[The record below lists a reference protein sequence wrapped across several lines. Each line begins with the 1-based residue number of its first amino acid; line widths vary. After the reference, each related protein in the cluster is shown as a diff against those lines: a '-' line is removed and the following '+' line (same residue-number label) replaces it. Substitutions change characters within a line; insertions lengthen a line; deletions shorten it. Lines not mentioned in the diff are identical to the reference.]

1 MGALMTGCGNA
12 DTDTAETT
20 QESMAESETG
30 TEAGTEDYGPEA
42 YLSGINVAD
51 YVTLGEYK
59 GIEVSVDAPV
69 VTDEYLDSYI
79 DYVLQSNMLTTQ
91 VTNRPVQ
98 EGDIVN
104 IDYEGKID
112 GVAFDGGTA
121 QGYDLAIGSGS
132 FIDGFEDGL
141 IGAET
146 GETRD
151 VAVTFPEDYHGTD
164 VAGKDA
170 VFTVTVNSIS
180 VETLPELTDEFVQG
194 LGVGAETV
202 EEYRQYAYDL
212 LMEEQQANHDTEAE
226 VAVLETV
233 MNNAKLQDPP
243 EDMTDRYYGRLI
255 DNMNYYASMYGYDLE
270 TFLSLN
276 GTSEEAVRESAGDAA
291 KQLITM
297 QAVAE
302 ADCSARVVGMDEDD
316 VAAPLDAQRVV
327 LPDLYHA
334 QADGTHAHQRHGN
347 QGQRGIA
354 LRADEEQRQHRHQ
367 GPGGVADRGGD
378 GQLDVPEAHVAHGH
392 GEDVQQG
399 YRQVGPQDGQGD
411 LRAAH
416 KDLIGRVKPHN
427 HAHGHDHLQMAV
439 LVPGIPAADLG
450 KQVRAAPAEQRDNR
464 KPKPHRFFSPCFSL

>member
-79 DYVLQSNMLTTQ
+79 DYVLQSNMVTTEI
-91 VTNRPVQ
+91 TDRPVE

-121 QGYDLAIGSGS
+121 QGYDLTIGSGT

-146 GETRD
+146 GETVD
-151 VAVTFPEDYHGTD
+151 VNVTFPENYQGEE

-194 LGVGAETV
+194 LDVGVNTV

-212 LMEEQQANHDTEAE
+212 LMEEEQATHDSNAE
-226 VAVLETV
+226 IAVLEAV
-233 MNNAKLQDPP
+233 MAGSQIQDPP
-243 EDMTDRYYGRLI
+243 EDMTNRYYNRII
-255 DNMNYYASMYGYDLE
+255 DNMTYYASLYGYDLE
-270 TFLSLN
+270 TFLSMQ
-276 GTSEEAVRESAGDAA
+276 GTSEDAIRESAAQAG
-291 KQLITM
+291 QEIIVM
-297 QAVAE
+297 QAIADAEGLSVTDEELDAEIETNAGSLGYDDVEEYRASLDVEGYREYMMSEKVLNFLLENAVVTDVEPETEAAE
-302 ADCSARVVGMDEDD
+302 AETADT
-316 VAAPLDAQRVV
+316 AAEET
-327 LPDLYHA
+327 
-334 QADGTHAHQRHGN
+334 QAAET
-347 QGQRGIA
+347 
-354 LRADEEQRQHRHQ
+354 E
-367 GPGGVADRGGD
+367 
-378 GQLDVPEAHVAHGH
+378 
-392 GEDVQQG
+392 
-399 YRQVGPQDGQGD
+399 
-411 LRAAH
+411 
-416 KDLIGRVKPHN
+416 
-427 HAHGHDHLQMAV
+427 
-439 LVPGIPAADLG
+439 
-450 KQVRAAPAEQRDNR
+450 PAETESTAETETQATETG
-464 KPKPHRFFSPCFSL
+464 SES

>member
-79 DYVLQSNMLTTQ
+79 DYVLQSNMVTTEI
-91 VTNRPVQ
+91 TDRPVE

-121 QGYDLAIGSGS
+121 QGYDLTIGSGT

-146 GETRD
+146 GETVD
-151 VAVTFPEDYHGTD
+151 VNVTFPENYQGEE

-180 VETLPELTDEFVQG
+180 VGTLPELTDEFVQG
-194 LGVGAETV
+194 LDVGVNTV

-212 LMEEQQANHDTEAE
+212 LMEEEQATHDSNAE
-226 VAVLETV
+226 IAVLEAV
-233 MNNAKLQDPP
+233 MARSQIQDPP
-243 EDMTDRYYGRLI
+243 EDMTNRYYNRII
-255 DNMNYYASMYGYDLE
+255 DNMTYYASLYGYDLE
-270 TFLSLN
+270 TFLSMQ
-276 GTSEEAVRESAGDAA
+276 GTSEDAIRESAAQAG
-291 KQLITM
+291 QEIIVM
-297 QAVAE
+297 QAIADAEGLSVTDEELDAEIETNAGSLGYDDVEEYRASLDVEGYREYMMSEKVLNFLLENAVVTDVEPETEAAE
-302 ADCSARVVGMDEDD
+302 AETAET
-316 VAAPLDAQRVV
+316 AAEET
-327 LPDLYHA
+327 
-334 QADGTHAHQRHGN
+334 QAAETETAETESTAETETQ
-347 QGQRGIA
+347 
-354 LRADEEQRQHRHQ
+354 
-367 GPGGVADRGGD
+367 
-378 GQLDVPEAHVAHGH
+378 
-392 GEDVQQG
+392 
-399 YRQVGPQDGQGD
+399 
-411 LRAAH
+411 AAET
-416 KDLIGRVKPHN
+416 GS
-427 HAHGHDHLQMAV
+427 
-439 LVPGIPAADLG
+439 
-450 KQVRAAPAEQRDNR
+450 E
-464 KPKPHRFFSPCFSL
+464 S

>member
-1 MGALMTGCGNA
+1 MKKFIAKAALPLAGAALWGALMTGCGNA

-79 DYVLQSNMLTTQ
+79 DYVLQSNMVTTEI
-91 VTNRPVQ
+91 TDRPVE

-121 QGYDLAIGSGS
+121 QGYDLTIGSGT

-146 GETRD
+146 GETVD
-151 VAVTFPEDYHGTD
+151 VNVTFPENYQGEE

-194 LGVGAETV
+194 LDVGVNTV

-212 LMEEQQANHDTEAE
+212 LMEEEQATHDSNAE
-226 VAVLETV
+226 IAVLEAV
-233 MNNAKLQDPP
+233 MAGSQIQDPP
-243 EDMTDRYYGRLI
+243 EDMTNRYYNRII
-255 DNMNYYASMYGYDLE
+255 DNMTYYASLYGYDLE
-270 TFLSLN
+270 TFLSLQ
-276 GTSEEAVRESAGDAA
+276 GTSEDEIRESAAQAG
-291 KQLITM
+291 QEIIVM
-297 QAVAE
+297 QAIAE
-302 ADCSARVVGMDEDD
+302 AEGLSVTDEELDAEIESNAGSLGYDD
-316 VAAPLDAQRVV
+316 VEE
-327 LPDLYHA
+327 Y
-334 QADGTHAHQRHGN
+334 
-347 QGQRGIA
+347 
-354 LRADEEQRQHRHQ
+354 RAS
-367 GPGGVADRGGD
+367 
-378 GQLDVPEAHVAHGH
+378 LDVE
-392 GEDVQQG
+392 G
-399 YRQVGPQDGQGD
+399 YREYMMSEKVLDFLLENAVVTDVEPETES
-411 LRAAH
+411 AAETTE
-416 KDLIGRVKPHN
+416 
-427 HAHGHDHLQMAV
+427 
-439 LVPGIPAADLG
+439 AAETEG
-450 KQVRAAPAEQRDNR
+450 TEAEASAAETETAETESAAEAETETQATETT
-464 KPKPHRFFSPCFSL
+464 SES

>member
-1 MGALMTGCGNA
+1 MKKFIRKAALAAVCAALFGAFAAGCA
-12 DTDTAETT
+12 KTEEDPAETV
-20 QESMAESETG
+20 QESAGESAAEDG
-30 TEAGTEDYGPEA
+30 TAAAEDYGPEA
-42 YLSGINVAD
+42 YLNGITVSD
-51 YVTLGEYK
+51 YVTLGDYK
-59 GIEVSVDAPV
+59 GVKVSVDAAV

-79 DYVLQSNMLTTQ
+79 DYVLQSNMLTTE
-91 VTNRPVQ
+91 VTDRPVQ

-121 QGYDLAIGSGS
+121 EGYDLAIGSGS

-151 VAVTFPEDYHGTD
+151 VEVTFPEDYHGTD

-212 LMEEQQANHDTEAE
+212 LMEEQQANHDAEAE
-226 VAVLETV
+226 MAVLETV
-233 MNNAKLQDPP
+233 MNNAELQDPP
-243 EDMTDRYYGRLI
+243 EDMTNRYYSRLI

-276 GTSEEAVRESAGDAA
+276 GTSEETIMESARNAA

-297 QAVAE
+297 QAIAE
-302 ADCSARVVGMDEDD
+302 AEGIEVTDEELDEEIEANAVSMGYED
-316 VAAPLDAQRVV
+316 GDAYREALDAEGYREYMLTEKVLDFLLENAEVV
-327 LPDLYHA
+327 
-334 QADGTHAHQRHGN
+334 
-347 QGQRGIA
+347 
-354 LRADEEQRQHRHQ
+354 
-367 GPGGVADRGGD
+367 
-378 GQLDVPEAHVAHGH
+378 DVEPEAAAEAETETEAAETEAEAAETAETAETET
-392 GEDVQQG
+392 GETEDEATETAETAETESG
-399 YRQVGPQDGQGD
+399 ETETA
-411 LRAAH
+411 RAA
-416 KDLIGRVKPHN
+416 
-427 HAHGHDHLQMAV
+427 
-439 LVPGIPAADLG
+439 
-450 KQVRAAPAEQRDNR
+450 E
-464 KPKPHRFFSPCFSL
+464 

>member
-1 MGALMTGCGNA
+1 LGALMTGCGNA

-79 DYVLQSNMLTTQ
+79 DYVLQSNMVTTEI
-91 VTNRPVQ
+91 TDRPVE

-121 QGYDLAIGSGS
+121 QGYDLTIGSGT

-146 GETRD
+146 GETVD
-151 VAVTFPEDYHGTD
+151 VNVTFPENYQGEE

-194 LGVGAETV
+194 LDVGVNTV

-212 LMEEQQANHDTEAE
+212 LMEEEQATHDSNAE
-226 VAVLETV
+226 IAVLEAV
-233 MNNAKLQDPP
+233 MAGSQIQDPP
-243 EDMTDRYYGRLI
+243 EDMTNRYYNRII
-255 DNMNYYASMYGYDLE
+255 DNMTYYASLYGYDLE
-270 TFLSLN
+270 TFLSMQ
-276 GTSEEAVRESAGDAA
+276 GTSEDAIRESAAQAG
-291 KQLITM
+291 QEIIVM
-297 QAVAE
+297 QAIADAEGLSVTDEELDAEIETNAGSLGYDDVEEYRASLDVEGYREYMMSEKVLNFLLENAVVTDVEPETEAAE
-302 ADCSARVVGMDEDD
+302 AETAET
-316 VAAPLDAQRVV
+316 AAEET
-327 LPDLYHA
+327 
-334 QADGTHAHQRHGN
+334 QA
-347 QGQRGIA
+347 
-354 LRADEEQRQHRHQ
+354 
-367 GPGGVADRGGD
+367 
-378 GQLDVPEAHVAHGH
+378 
-392 GEDVQQG
+392 
-399 YRQVGPQDGQGD
+399 
-411 LRAAH
+411 
-416 KDLIGRVKPHN
+416 
-427 HAHGHDHLQMAV
+427 
-439 LVPGIPAADLG
+439 
-450 KQVRAAPAEQRDNR
+450 AETETAETESTAETETQATETG
-464 KPKPHRFFSPCFSL
+464 SES

>member
-79 DYVLQSNMLTTQ
+79 DYVLQSNMVTTEI
-91 VTNRPVQ
+91 TDRPVE

-121 QGYDLAIGSGS
+121 QGYDLTIGSGT

-146 GETRD
+146 GETVD
-151 VAVTFPEDYHGTD
+151 VNVTFPENYQGEE

-194 LGVGAETV
+194 LDVGVNTV

-212 LMEEQQANHDTEAE
+212 LMEEEQATHDSNAE
-226 VAVLETV
+226 IAVLEAV
-233 MNNAKLQDPP
+233 MAGSQIQDPP
-243 EDMTDRYYGRLI
+243 EDMTNRYYNRII
-255 DNMNYYASMYGYDLE
+255 DNMTYYASLYGYDLE
-270 TFLSLN
+270 TFLSMQ
-276 GTSEEAVRESAGDAA
+276 GTSEDAIRESAAQAG
-291 KQLITM
+291 QEIIVM
-297 QAVAE
+297 QAIADAEGLSVTDEELDAEIETNAGSLGYDDVEEYRASLDVEGYREYMMSEKVLNFLLENAVVTDVEPETEAAE
-302 ADCSARVVGMDEDD
+302 AETAEETQ
-316 VAAPLDAQRVV
+316 AAETETAETEST
-327 LPDLYHA
+327 A
-334 QADGTHAHQRHGN
+334 ETETQATETGS
-347 QGQRGIA
+347 
-354 LRADEEQRQHRHQ
+354 E
-367 GPGGVADRGGD
+367 
-378 GQLDVPEAHVAHGH
+378 
-392 GEDVQQG
+392 
-399 YRQVGPQDGQGD
+399 
-411 LRAAH
+411 
-416 KDLIGRVKPHN
+416 
-427 HAHGHDHLQMAV
+427 
-439 LVPGIPAADLG
+439 
-450 KQVRAAPAEQRDNR
+450 
-464 KPKPHRFFSPCFSL
+464 S

>member
-1 MGALMTGCGNA
+1 MKKFIAKAALPLAGAALWGALMTGCGNA

-79 DYVLQSNMLTTQ
+79 DYVLQSNMVTTEI
-91 VTNRPVQ
+91 TDRPVE

-121 QGYDLAIGSGS
+121 QGYDLTIGSGT

-146 GETRD
+146 GETVD
-151 VAVTFPEDYHGTD
+151 VNVTFPENYQGEE

-194 LGVGAETV
+194 LDVGVNTV

-212 LMEEQQANHDTEAE
+212 LMEEEQATHDSNAE
-226 VAVLETV
+226 IAVLEAV
-233 MNNAKLQDPP
+233 MAGSQIQDPP
-243 EDMTDRYYGRLI
+243 EDMTNRYYNRII
-255 DNMNYYASMYGYDLE
+255 DNMTYYASLYGYDLE
-270 TFLSLN
+270 TFLSMQ
-276 GTSEEAVRESAGDAA
+276 GTSEDAIRESAAQAG
-291 KQLITM
+291 QEIIVM
-297 QAVAE
+297 QAIADAEGLSVTDEELDAEIETNAGSLGYDDVEEYRASLDVEGYREYMMSEKVLNFLLENAVVTEVEPETEAAE
-302 ADCSARVVGMDEDD
+302 AETAET
-316 VAAPLDAQRVV
+316 AAEET
-327 LPDLYHA
+327 
-334 QADGTHAHQRHGN
+334 QAAETETAETEST
-347 QGQRGIA
+347 A
-354 LRADEEQRQHRHQ
+354 E
-367 GPGGVADRGGD
+367 
-378 GQLDVPEAHVAHGH
+378 PETQATETGS
-392 GEDVQQG
+392 E
-399 YRQVGPQDGQGD
+399 
-411 LRAAH
+411 
-416 KDLIGRVKPHN
+416 
-427 HAHGHDHLQMAV
+427 
-439 LVPGIPAADLG
+439 
-450 KQVRAAPAEQRDNR
+450 
-464 KPKPHRFFSPCFSL
+464 S

>member
-1 MGALMTGCGNA
+1 MKKWIRKAALAAACAALFGTFAVGCGK
-12 DTDTAETT
+12 AETDPAET
-20 QESMAESETG
+20 AQESAGESAAEEG
-30 TEAGTEDYGPEA
+30 TDAGMEDYGPEA
-42 YLSGINVAD
+42 YLSGITVSD

-59 GIEVSVDAPV
+59 GVKVSVDAAV

-91 VTNRPVQ
+91 VTDRPVQ

-212 LMEEQQANHDTEAE
+212 LMEEQQANHDAEAE
-226 VAVLETV
+226 MAVLETV

-255 DNMNYYASMYGYDLE
+255 DNMNYYASMYGERLK
-270 TFLSLN
+270 
-276 GTSEEAVRESAGDAA
+276 DA
-291 KQLITM
+291 
-297 QAVAE
+297 E
-302 ADCSARVVGMDEDD
+302 
-316 VAAPLDAQRVV
+316 
-327 LPDLYHA
+327 
-334 QADGTHAHQRHGN
+334 
-347 QGQRGIA
+347 
-354 LRADEEQRQHRHQ
+354 
-367 GPGGVADRGGD
+367 
-378 GQLDVPEAHVAHGH
+378 
-392 GEDVQQG
+392 
-399 YRQVGPQDGQGD
+399 
-411 LRAAH
+411 
-416 KDLIGRVKPHN
+416 
-427 HAHGHDHLQMAV
+427 
-439 LVPGIPAADLG
+439 
-450 KQVRAAPAEQRDNR
+450 
-464 KPKPHRFFSPCFSL
+464 

>member
-79 DYVLQSNMLTTQ
+79 DYVLQSNMVTTEI
-91 VTNRPVQ
+91 TDRPVE

-121 QGYDLAIGSGS
+121 QGYDLTIGSGT

-146 GETRD
+146 GETVD
-151 VAVTFPEDYHGTD
+151 VNVTFPENYQGEE

-194 LGVGAETV
+194 LDVGVNTV

-212 LMEEQQANHDTEAE
+212 LMEEEQATHDSNAE
-226 VAVLETV
+226 IAVLEAV
-233 MNNAKLQDPP
+233 MAGSQIQDPP
-243 EDMTDRYYGRLI
+243 EDMTNRYYNRII
-255 DNMNYYASMYGYDLE
+255 DNMTYYASLYGYDLE
-270 TFLSLN
+270 TFLSMQ
-276 GTSEEAVRESAGDAA
+276 GTSEDAIRESAAQAG
-291 KQLITM
+291 QEIIVM
-297 QAVAE
+297 QAIADAEGLSVTDEELDAEIETNAGSLGYDDVEEYRASLDVEGYREYMMSEKVLNFLLENAVVTDVEPETEAAE
-302 ADCSARVVGMDEDD
+302 AETAET
-316 VAAPLDAQRVV
+316 AAEET
-327 LPDLYHA
+327 
-334 QADGTHAHQRHGN
+334 QAAETETAETEST
-347 QGQRGIA
+347 A
-354 LRADEEQRQHRHQ
+354 E
-367 GPGGVADRGGD
+367 
-378 GQLDVPEAHVAHGH
+378 PETQATETGS
-392 GEDVQQG
+392 E
-399 YRQVGPQDGQGD
+399 
-411 LRAAH
+411 
-416 KDLIGRVKPHN
+416 
-427 HAHGHDHLQMAV
+427 
-439 LVPGIPAADLG
+439 
-450 KQVRAAPAEQRDNR
+450 
-464 KPKPHRFFSPCFSL
+464 S

>member
-79 DYVLQSNMLTTQ
+79 DYVLQSNMVTTEI
-91 VTNRPVQ
+91 TDRPVE

-112 GVAFDGGTA
+112 GVAFDCGTA
-121 QGYDLAIGSGS
+121 QGYDLTIGSGT

-146 GETRD
+146 GETVD
-151 VAVTFPEDYHGTD
+151 VNVTFPENYQGEE

-194 LGVGAETV
+194 LDVGVNTV

-212 LMEEQQANHDTEAE
+212 LMEEEQATHDSNAE
-226 VAVLETV
+226 IAVLEAV
-233 MNNAKLQDPP
+233 MAGSQIQDPP
-243 EDMTDRYYGRLI
+243 EDMTNRYYNRII
-255 DNMNYYASMYGYDLE
+255 DNMTYYASLYGYDLE
-270 TFLSLN
+270 TFLSMQ
-276 GTSEEAVRESAGDAA
+276 GTSEDAIRESAAQAG
-291 KQLITM
+291 QEIIVM
-297 QAVAE
+297 QAIADAEGLSVTDEELDAEIETNAGSLGYDDVEEYRASLDVEGYREYMMSEKVLNFLLENAVVTDVEPETEAAE
-302 ADCSARVVGMDEDD
+302 AETAET
-316 VAAPLDAQRVV
+316 AAEET
-327 LPDLYHA
+327 
-334 QADGTHAHQRHGN
+334 QA
-347 QGQRGIA
+347 
-354 LRADEEQRQHRHQ
+354 
-367 GPGGVADRGGD
+367 
-378 GQLDVPEAHVAHGH
+378 
-392 GEDVQQG
+392 
-399 YRQVGPQDGQGD
+399 
-411 LRAAH
+411 
-416 KDLIGRVKPHN
+416 
-427 HAHGHDHLQMAV
+427 
-439 LVPGIPAADLG
+439 
-450 KQVRAAPAEQRDNR
+450 AETETAETENTAETETQATETG
-464 KPKPHRFFSPCFSL
+464 SES

>member
-1 MGALMTGCGNA
+1 MKKFIAKAALPLAGAALWGALMTGCGNA

-79 DYVLQSNMLTTQ
+79 DYVLQSNMVTTEI
-91 VTNRPVQ
+91 TDRPVE

-121 QGYDLAIGSGS
+121 QGYDLTIGSGT

-146 GETRD
+146 GETVD
-151 VAVTFPEDYHGTD
+151 VNVTFPENYQGEE

-194 LGVGAETV
+194 LDVGVNTV

-212 LMEEQQANHDTEAE
+212 LMEEEQATHDSNAE
-226 VAVLETV
+226 IAVLEAV
-233 MNNAKLQDPP
+233 MAGSQIQDPP
-243 EDMTDRYYGRLI
+243 EDMTNRYYNRII
-255 DNMNYYASMYGYDLE
+255 DNMTYYASLYGYDLE
-270 TFLSLN
+270 TFLSMQ
-276 GTSEEAVRESAGDAA
+276 GTSEDAIRESAAQAG
-291 KQLITM
+291 QEIIVM
-297 QAVAE
+297 QAIADAEGLSVTDEELDAEIETNAGSLGYDDVEEYRASLDVEGYREYMMSEKVLNFLLENVVVTDVEPETEAAE
-302 ADCSARVVGMDEDD
+302 AETAET
-316 VAAPLDAQRVV
+316 AAEET
-327 LPDLYHA
+327 
-334 QADGTHAHQRHGN
+334 QA
-347 QGQRGIA
+347 
-354 LRADEEQRQHRHQ
+354 
-367 GPGGVADRGGD
+367 
-378 GQLDVPEAHVAHGH
+378 
-392 GEDVQQG
+392 
-399 YRQVGPQDGQGD
+399 
-411 LRAAH
+411 
-416 KDLIGRVKPHN
+416 
-427 HAHGHDHLQMAV
+427 
-439 LVPGIPAADLG
+439 
-450 KQVRAAPAEQRDNR
+450 AETETAETESTAETETQATETG
-464 KPKPHRFFSPCFSL
+464 SES

>member
-20 QESMAESETG
+20 QESMAENETG

-79 DYVLQSNMLTTQ
+79 DYVLQSNMVTTEI
-91 VTNRPVQ
+91 TDRPVE

-121 QGYDLAIGSGS
+121 QGYDLTIGSGT

-146 GETRD
+146 GETVD
-151 VAVTFPEDYHGTD
+151 VNVTFPENYQGEE

-194 LGVGAETV
+194 LDVGVNTV

-212 LMEEQQANHDTEAE
+212 LMEEEQATHDSNAE
-226 VAVLETV
+226 IAVLEAV
-233 MNNAKLQDPP
+233 MARSQIQDPP
-243 EDMTDRYYGRLI
+243 EDMTNRYYNRII
-255 DNMNYYASMYGYDLE
+255 DNMTYYASLYGYDLE
-270 TFLSLN
+270 TFLSMQ
-276 GTSEEAVRESAGDAA
+276 GTSEDAIRESAAQAG
-291 KQLITM
+291 QEIIVM
-297 QAVAE
+297 QAIADAEGLSVTDEELDAEIETNAGSLGYDDVEEYRASLDVEGYREYMMSEKVLNFLLENVVVTDVEPETEAAE
-302 ADCSARVVGMDEDD
+302 AETAET
-316 VAAPLDAQRVV
+316 AAEET
-327 LPDLYHA
+327 
-334 QADGTHAHQRHGN
+334 QA
-347 QGQRGIA
+347 
-354 LRADEEQRQHRHQ
+354 
-367 GPGGVADRGGD
+367 
-378 GQLDVPEAHVAHGH
+378 
-392 GEDVQQG
+392 
-399 YRQVGPQDGQGD
+399 
-411 LRAAH
+411 
-416 KDLIGRVKPHN
+416 
-427 HAHGHDHLQMAV
+427 
-439 LVPGIPAADLG
+439 
-450 KQVRAAPAEQRDNR
+450 AETETAETESTAETETQATETG
-464 KPKPHRFFSPCFSL
+464 SES

>member
-1 MGALMTGCGNA
+1 MKKFIAKAALPLAGAALWGALMTGCGNA

-79 DYVLQSNMLTTQ
+79 DYVLQSNMVTTEI
-91 VTNRPVQ
+91 TDRPVE

-121 QGYDLAIGSGS
+121 QGYDLTIGSGT

-146 GETRD
+146 GETVD
-151 VAVTFPEDYHGTD
+151 VNVTFPENYQGEE

-194 LGVGAETV
+194 LDVGVNTV

-212 LMEEQQANHDTEAE
+212 LMEEEQATHDSNAE
-226 VAVLETV
+226 IAVLEAV
-233 MNNAKLQDPP
+233 MARSQIQDPP
-243 EDMTDRYYGRLI
+243 EDMTNRYYNRII
-255 DNMNYYASMYGYDLE
+255 DNMTYYASLYGYDLE
-270 TFLSLN
+270 TFLSMQ
-276 GTSEEAVRESAGDAA
+276 GTSEDAIRESAAQAG
-291 KQLITM
+291 QEIIVM
-297 QAVAE
+297 QAIADAEGLSVTDEELDAEIETNAGSLGYDDVEEYRASLDVEGYREYMMSEKVLNFLLENAVVTDVEPETEAAE
-302 ADCSARVVGMDEDD
+302 AETAET
-316 VAAPLDAQRVV
+316 AAEET
-327 LPDLYHA
+327 
-334 QADGTHAHQRHGN
+334 QA
-347 QGQRGIA
+347 
-354 LRADEEQRQHRHQ
+354 
-367 GPGGVADRGGD
+367 
-378 GQLDVPEAHVAHGH
+378 
-392 GEDVQQG
+392 
-399 YRQVGPQDGQGD
+399 
-411 LRAAH
+411 
-416 KDLIGRVKPHN
+416 
-427 HAHGHDHLQMAV
+427 
-439 LVPGIPAADLG
+439 
-450 KQVRAAPAEQRDNR
+450 AETETAETESTAETETQATETG
-464 KPKPHRFFSPCFSL
+464 SES

>member
-51 YVTLGEYK
+51 YVTLGDYK

-79 DYVLQSNMLTTQ
+79 DYVLQSNMVTTEI
-91 VTNRPVQ
+91 TDRPVE

-121 QGYDLAIGSGS
+121 QGYDLTIGSGT

-146 GETRD
+146 GETVD
-151 VAVTFPEDYHGTD
+151 VNVTFPENYQGEE

-194 LGVGAETV
+194 LDVGVNTV

-212 LMEEQQANHDTEAE
+212 LMEEEQATHDSNAE
-226 VAVLETV
+226 IAVLEAV
-233 MNNAKLQDPP
+233 MAGSQIQDPP
-243 EDMTDRYYGRLI
+243 EDMTNRYYNRII
-255 DNMNYYASMYGYDLE
+255 DNMTYYASLYGYDLE
-270 TFLSLN
+270 TFLSMQ
-276 GTSEEAVRESAGDAA
+276 GTSEDAIRESAAQAG
-291 KQLITM
+291 QEIIVM
-297 QAVAE
+297 QAIADAEGLSVTDEELDAEIETNAGSLGYDDVEEYRASLDVEGYREYMMSEKVLNFLLENAVVTDVEPEKEAAE
-302 ADCSARVVGMDEDD
+302 AETAET
-316 VAAPLDAQRVV
+316 AAEET
-327 LPDLYHA
+327 
-334 QADGTHAHQRHGN
+334 QA
-347 QGQRGIA
+347 
-354 LRADEEQRQHRHQ
+354 
-367 GPGGVADRGGD
+367 
-378 GQLDVPEAHVAHGH
+378 
-392 GEDVQQG
+392 
-399 YRQVGPQDGQGD
+399 
-411 LRAAH
+411 
-416 KDLIGRVKPHN
+416 
-427 HAHGHDHLQMAV
+427 
-439 LVPGIPAADLG
+439 
-450 KQVRAAPAEQRDNR
+450 AETETAETESTAETETQATETG
-464 KPKPHRFFSPCFSL
+464 SES

>member
-59 GIEVSVDAPV
+59 GVEVSVDAPV

-79 DYVLQSNMLTTQ
+79 DYVLQSNMVTTEI
-91 VTNRPVQ
+91 TDRPVE

-121 QGYDLAIGSGS
+121 QGYDLTIGSGT

-146 GETRD
+146 GETVD
-151 VAVTFPEDYHGTD
+151 VNVTFPENYQGEE

-194 LGVGAETV
+194 LDVGVNTV

-212 LMEEQQANHDTEAE
+212 LMEEEQATHDSNAE
-226 VAVLETV
+226 IAVLEAV
-233 MNNAKLQDPP
+233 MAGSQIQDPP
-243 EDMTDRYYGRLI
+243 EDMTNRYYNRII
-255 DNMNYYASMYGYDLE
+255 DNMTYYASLYGYDLE
-270 TFLSLN
+270 TFLSMQ
-276 GTSEEAVRESAGDAA
+276 GTSEDAIRESAAQAG
-291 KQLITM
+291 QEIIVM
-297 QAVAE
+297 QAIADAEGLSVTDEELDAEIETNAGSLGYDDVEEYRASLDVEGYREYMMSEKVLNFLLENAVVTDVEPETEAAE
-302 ADCSARVVGMDEDD
+302 AETAET
-316 VAAPLDAQRVV
+316 AAEET
-327 LPDLYHA
+327 
-334 QADGTHAHQRHGN
+334 QAAETETAETEST
-347 QGQRGIA
+347 A
-354 LRADEEQRQHRHQ
+354 E
-367 GPGGVADRGGD
+367 
-378 GQLDVPEAHVAHGH
+378 PETQATETG
-392 GEDVQQG
+392 
-399 YRQVGPQDGQGD
+399 
-411 LRAAH
+411 
-416 KDLIGRVKPHN
+416 
-427 HAHGHDHLQMAV
+427 
-439 LVPGIPAADLG
+439 
-450 KQVRAAPAEQRDNR
+450 AE
-464 KPKPHRFFSPCFSL
+464 S

>member
-69 VTDEYLDSYI
+69 VTDEYMDSYI
-79 DYVLQSNMLTTQ
+79 DYVLQSNMVTTEI
-91 VTNRPVQ
+91 TDRPVE

-121 QGYDLAIGSGS
+121 QGYDLTIGSGT

-146 GETRD
+146 GETVD
-151 VAVTFPEDYHGTD
+151 VNVTFPENYQGEE

-194 LGVGAETV
+194 LDVGVNTV

-212 LMEEQQANHDTEAE
+212 LMEEEQATHDSNAE
-226 VAVLETV
+226 IAVLEAV
-233 MNNAKLQDPP
+233 MAGSQIQDPP
-243 EDMTDRYYGRLI
+243 EDMTNRYYNRII
-255 DNMNYYASMYGYDLE
+255 DNMTYYASLYGYDLE
-270 TFLSLN
+270 TFLSMQ
-276 GTSEEAVRESAGDAA
+276 GTSEDAIRESAAQAG
-291 KQLITM
+291 QEIIVM
-297 QAVAE
+297 QAIADAEGLSVTDEELDAEIETNAGSLGYDDVEEYRASLDVEGYREYMMSEKVLNFLLENAVVTDVEPETEAAE
-302 ADCSARVVGMDEDD
+302 AETAET
-316 VAAPLDAQRVV
+316 AAEET
-327 LPDLYHA
+327 
-334 QADGTHAHQRHGN
+334 QA
-347 QGQRGIA
+347 
-354 LRADEEQRQHRHQ
+354 
-367 GPGGVADRGGD
+367 
-378 GQLDVPEAHVAHGH
+378 
-392 GEDVQQG
+392 
-399 YRQVGPQDGQGD
+399 
-411 LRAAH
+411 
-416 KDLIGRVKPHN
+416 
-427 HAHGHDHLQMAV
+427 
-439 LVPGIPAADLG
+439 
-450 KQVRAAPAEQRDNR
+450 AETETAETESTAETETQATETG
-464 KPKPHRFFSPCFSL
+464 SES

>member
-1 MGALMTGCGNA
+1 MKKFIRKAALAAVCAALFGAFAAGCAKTEEDPAETVQESAGES
-12 DTDTAETT
+12 TAED
-20 QESMAESETG
+20 G
-30 TEAGTEDYGPEA
+30 TAAAEDYGPEA
-42 YLSGINVAD
+42 YLNGITVSD
-51 YVTLGEYK
+51 YVTLGDYK
-59 GIEVSVDAPV
+59 GVKVSVDAAV

-79 DYVLQSNMLTTQ
+79 DYVLQSNMLTTE
-91 VTNRPVQ
+91 VTDRPVQ

-121 QGYDLAIGSGS
+121 EGYDLAIGSGS

-151 VAVTFPEDYHGTD
+151 VEVTFPEDYHGTD

-212 LMEEQQANHDTEAE
+212 LMEEQQANHDAEAE
-226 VAVLETV
+226 MAVLETV
-233 MNNAKLQDPP
+233 MNNAELQDPP
-243 EDMTDRYYGRLI
+243 EDMTNRYYSRLI

-276 GTSEEAVRESAGDAA
+276 GTSEETIMESAGNAA

-297 QAVAE
+297 QSIAE
-302 ADCSARVVGMDEDD
+302 AEGME
-316 VAAPLDAQRVV
+316 V
-327 LPDLYHA
+327 
-334 QADGTHAHQRHGN
+334 T
-347 QGQRGIA
+347 
-354 LRADEEQRQHRHQ
+354 DEELDEEIEANAVSM
-367 GPGGVADRGGD
+367 GYEDADAYREA
-378 GQLDVPEAHVAHGH
+378 LDVE
-392 GEDVQQG
+392 G
-399 YRQVGPQDGQGD
+399 YREYMLTEKVLDFLLENAEVVDVEPETAAEAETETEAAETEAEAAETAETAETETGETEDEATETAETAETESGETETA
-411 LRAAH
+411 RAA
-416 KDLIGRVKPHN
+416 
-427 HAHGHDHLQMAV
+427 
-439 LVPGIPAADLG
+439 
-450 KQVRAAPAEQRDNR
+450 E
-464 KPKPHRFFSPCFSL
+464 

>member
-1 MGALMTGCGNA
+1 MKKFIRKAALAAVCAALFGAFAAGCA
-12 DTDTAETT
+12 KTEEDPSETV
-20 QESMAESETG
+20 QESAGESAAEDG
-30 TEAGTEDYGPEA
+30 TAAAEDYGPEA
-42 YLSGINVAD
+42 YLNGITVSD
-51 YVTLGEYK
+51 YVTLGDYK
-59 GIEVSVDAPV
+59 GVKVSVDAAV

-79 DYVLQSNMLTTQ
+79 EYVLQSNMLTTE
-91 VTNRPVQ
+91 VTDRPVQ

-121 QGYDLAIGSGS
+121 EGYDLAIGSGS

-151 VAVTFPEDYHGTD
+151 VEVTFPEDYHGTD

-212 LMEEQQANHDTEAE
+212 LMEEQQANHDAEAE
-226 VAVLETV
+226 MAVLETV

-243 EDMTDRYYGRLI
+243 EDMTNRYYSRLI

-276 GTSEEAVRESAGDAA
+276 GTSEETIMESAGNAA

-297 QAVAE
+297 QAIAE
-302 ADCSARVVGMDEDD
+302 AEGME
-316 VAAPLDAQRVV
+316 V
-327 LPDLYHA
+327 
-334 QADGTHAHQRHGN
+334 T
-347 QGQRGIA
+347 
-354 LRADEEQRQHRHQ
+354 DEELDEEIEANAVSM
-367 GPGGVADRGGD
+367 GYEDADAYREA
-378 GQLDVPEAHVAHGH
+378 LDVE
-392 GEDVQQG
+392 G
-399 YRQVGPQDGQGD
+399 YREYMLTEKVLDFLLENAEVVDVEPETAAEAETEAEAAETAETAETETGETEDEATETAETAETESGETETA
-411 LRAAH
+411 RAA
-416 KDLIGRVKPHN
+416 
-427 HAHGHDHLQMAV
+427 
-439 LVPGIPAADLG
+439 
-450 KQVRAAPAEQRDNR
+450 E
-464 KPKPHRFFSPCFSL
+464 

>member
-59 GIEVSVDAPV
+59 GVEVSVDAPV

-79 DYVLQSNMLTTQ
+79 DYVLQSNMVTTEI
-91 VTNRPVQ
+91 TDRPVE

-121 QGYDLAIGSGS
+121 QGYDLTIGSGT

-146 GETRD
+146 GETVD
-151 VAVTFPEDYHGTD
+151 VNVTFPENYQGEE

-194 LGVGAETV
+194 LDVGVNTV

-212 LMEEQQANHDTEAE
+212 LMEEEQATHDSNAE
-226 VAVLETV
+226 IAVLEAV
-233 MNNAKLQDPP
+233 MAGSQIQDPP
-243 EDMTDRYYGRLI
+243 EDMTNRYYNRII
-255 DNMNYYASMYGYDLE
+255 DNMTYYASLYGYDLE
-270 TFLSLN
+270 TFLSMQ
-276 GTSEEAVRESAGDAA
+276 GTSEDAIRESAAQAG
-291 KQLITM
+291 QEIIVM
-297 QAVAE
+297 QAIADAEGLSVTNEELDAEIETNAGSLGYDDVEEYRASLDVEGYREYMMSEKVLNFLLENAVVTDVEPETEAAE
-302 ADCSARVVGMDEDD
+302 AETAET
-316 VAAPLDAQRVV
+316 AAEET
-327 LPDLYHA
+327 
-334 QADGTHAHQRHGN
+334 QA
-347 QGQRGIA
+347 
-354 LRADEEQRQHRHQ
+354 
-367 GPGGVADRGGD
+367 
-378 GQLDVPEAHVAHGH
+378 
-392 GEDVQQG
+392 
-399 YRQVGPQDGQGD
+399 
-411 LRAAH
+411 
-416 KDLIGRVKPHN
+416 
-427 HAHGHDHLQMAV
+427 
-439 LVPGIPAADLG
+439 
-450 KQVRAAPAEQRDNR
+450 AETETAETESTAETETQATETG
-464 KPKPHRFFSPCFSL
+464 SES

>member
-1 MGALMTGCGNA
+1 MRELLFGALMTGCGNA

-79 DYVLQSNMLTTQ
+79 DYVLQSNMVTTEI
-91 VTNRPVQ
+91 TDRPVE

-121 QGYDLAIGSGS
+121 QGYDLTIGSGT

-146 GETRD
+146 GETVD
-151 VAVTFPEDYHGTD
+151 VNVTFPENYQGEE

-194 LGVGAETV
+194 LDVGVNTV

-212 LMEEQQANHDTEAE
+212 LMEEEQATHDSNAE
-226 VAVLETV
+226 IAVLEAV
-233 MNNAKLQDPP
+233 MAGSQIQDPP
-243 EDMTDRYYGRLI
+243 EDMTNRYYNRII
-255 DNMNYYASMYGYDLE
+255 DNMTYYASLYGYDLE
-270 TFLSLN
+270 TFLSMQ
-276 GTSEEAVRESAGDAA
+276 GTSEDAIRESAAQAG
-291 KQLITM
+291 QEIIVM
-297 QAVAE
+297 QAIADAEGLSVTDEELDAEIETNAGSLGYDDVEEYRASLDVEGYREYMMSEKVLNFLLENAVVTDVEPETEAAE
-302 ADCSARVVGMDEDD
+302 AETAET
-316 VAAPLDAQRVV
+316 AAEET
-327 LPDLYHA
+327 
-334 QADGTHAHQRHGN
+334 QA
-347 QGQRGIA
+347 
-354 LRADEEQRQHRHQ
+354 
-367 GPGGVADRGGD
+367 
-378 GQLDVPEAHVAHGH
+378 
-392 GEDVQQG
+392 
-399 YRQVGPQDGQGD
+399 
-411 LRAAH
+411 
-416 KDLIGRVKPHN
+416 
-427 HAHGHDHLQMAV
+427 
-439 LVPGIPAADLG
+439 
-450 KQVRAAPAEQRDNR
+450 AETETAETESTAETETQATETG
-464 KPKPHRFFSPCFSL
+464 SES

>member
-79 DYVLQSNMLTTQ
+79 DYVLQSNMVTTEI
-91 VTNRPVQ
+91 TDRPVE

-121 QGYDLAIGSGS
+121 QGYDLTIGSGT

-146 GETRD
+146 GEMVD
-151 VAVTFPEDYHGTD
+151 VNVTFPENYQGEE

-194 LGVGAETV
+194 LDVGVNTV

-212 LMEEQQANHDTEAE
+212 LMEEEQATHDSNAE
-226 VAVLETV
+226 IAVLEAV
-233 MNNAKLQDPP
+233 MAGSQIQDPP
-243 EDMTDRYYGRLI
+243 EDMTNRYYNRII
-255 DNMNYYASMYGYDLE
+255 DNMTYYASLYGYDLE
-270 TFLSLN
+270 TFLSMQ
-276 GTSEEAVRESAGDAA
+276 GTSEDAIRESAAQAG
-291 KQLITM
+291 QEIIVM
-297 QAVAE
+297 QAIADAEGLSVTDEELDAEIETNAGSLGYDDVEEYRASLDVEGYREYMMSEKVLNFLLENAVVTDVEPETEAAE
-302 ADCSARVVGMDEDD
+302 AETAET
-316 VAAPLDAQRVV
+316 AAEET
-327 LPDLYHA
+327 
-334 QADGTHAHQRHGN
+334 QA
-347 QGQRGIA
+347 
-354 LRADEEQRQHRHQ
+354 
-367 GPGGVADRGGD
+367 
-378 GQLDVPEAHVAHGH
+378 
-392 GEDVQQG
+392 
-399 YRQVGPQDGQGD
+399 
-411 LRAAH
+411 
-416 KDLIGRVKPHN
+416 
-427 HAHGHDHLQMAV
+427 
-439 LVPGIPAADLG
+439 
-450 KQVRAAPAEQRDNR
+450 AETETAETESTAETETQATETG
-464 KPKPHRFFSPCFSL
+464 SES

>member
-79 DYVLQSNMLTTQ
+79 DYVLQSNMVTTEI
-91 VTNRPVQ
+91 TDRPVE

-121 QGYDLAIGSGS
+121 QGYDLTIGSGT

-146 GETRD
+146 GETVD
-151 VAVTFPEDYHGTD
+151 VNVTFPENYQGEE

-180 VETLPELTDEFVQG
+180 VQTLPELTDEFVQG
-194 LGVGAETV
+194 LDVGVNTV

-212 LMEEQQANHDTEAE
+212 LMEEEQATHDSNAE
-226 VAVLETV
+226 IAVLEAV
-233 MNNAKLQDPP
+233 MAGSQIQAPP
-243 EDMTDRYYGRLI
+243 EDMTNRYYNRII
-255 DNMNYYASMYGYDLE
+255 DNMTYYASLYGYDLE
-270 TFLSLN
+270 TFLSMQ
-276 GTSEEAVRESAGDAA
+276 GTSEDAIRESAAQAG
-291 KQLITM
+291 QEIIVM
-297 QAVAE
+297 QAIADAEGLSVTDEELDAEIETNAGSLGYDDVEEYRASLDVEGYREYMMSEKVLNFLLENAVVTDVEPETEAAE
-302 ADCSARVVGMDEDD
+302 AETAET
-316 VAAPLDAQRVV
+316 AAEET
-327 LPDLYHA
+327 
-334 QADGTHAHQRHGN
+334 QA
-347 QGQRGIA
+347 
-354 LRADEEQRQHRHQ
+354 
-367 GPGGVADRGGD
+367 
-378 GQLDVPEAHVAHGH
+378 
-392 GEDVQQG
+392 
-399 YRQVGPQDGQGD
+399 
-411 LRAAH
+411 
-416 KDLIGRVKPHN
+416 
-427 HAHGHDHLQMAV
+427 
-439 LVPGIPAADLG
+439 
-450 KQVRAAPAEQRDNR
+450 AETETAETESTAETETQATETG
-464 KPKPHRFFSPCFSL
+464 SES

>member
-59 GIEVSVDAPV
+59 GVEVSVDAPV

-79 DYVLQSNMLTTQ
+79 DYVLQSNMVTTEI
-91 VTNRPVQ
+91 TDRPVE

-121 QGYDLAIGSGS
+121 QGYDLTIGSGT

-146 GETRD
+146 GETVD
-151 VAVTFPEDYHGTD
+151 VNVTFPENYQGEE

-180 VETLPELTDEFVQG
+180 VETLPELTDEFIQG
-194 LGVGAETV
+194 LDVGVNTV

-212 LMEEQQANHDTEAE
+212 LMEEEQATHDSNAE
-226 VAVLETV
+226 IAVLEAV
-233 MNNAKLQDPP
+233 MAGSQIQDPP
-243 EDMTDRYYGRLI
+243 EDMTNRYYNRII
-255 DNMNYYASMYGYDLE
+255 DNMTYYASLYGYDLE
-270 TFLSLN
+270 TFLSMQ
-276 GTSEEAVRESAGDAA
+276 GTSEDAIRESAAQAG
-291 KQLITM
+291 QEIIVM
-297 QAVAE
+297 QAIADAEGLSVTDEELDAEIETNAGSLGYDDVEEYRASLDVEGYREYMMSEKVLNFLLENAVVTDVEPETEAAE
-302 ADCSARVVGMDEDD
+302 AETAET
-316 VAAPLDAQRVV
+316 AAEET
-327 LPDLYHA
+327 
-334 QADGTHAHQRHGN
+334 QA
-347 QGQRGIA
+347 
-354 LRADEEQRQHRHQ
+354 
-367 GPGGVADRGGD
+367 
-378 GQLDVPEAHVAHGH
+378 
-392 GEDVQQG
+392 
-399 YRQVGPQDGQGD
+399 
-411 LRAAH
+411 
-416 KDLIGRVKPHN
+416 
-427 HAHGHDHLQMAV
+427 
-439 LVPGIPAADLG
+439 
-450 KQVRAAPAEQRDNR
+450 AETETAETESTAETETQATETG
-464 KPKPHRFFSPCFSL
+464 SES

>member
-1 MGALMTGCGNA
+1 MKKFIRKAALAAVCAALFGAFAAGCAKTEEDPAETVQESAGES
-12 DTDTAETT
+12 TAED
-20 QESMAESETG
+20 G
-30 TEAGTEDYGPEA
+30 TAAAEDYGPEA
-42 YLSGINVAD
+42 YLNGITVSD
-51 YVTLGEYK
+51 YVTLGDYK
-59 GIEVSVDAPV
+59 GVKVSVDAAV

-79 DYVLQSNMLTTQ
+79 DYVLQSNMLTTE
-91 VTNRPVQ
+91 VTDRPVQ

-121 QGYDLAIGSGS
+121 EGYDLAIGSGS

-151 VAVTFPEDYHGTD
+151 VEVTFPEDYHGTD

-212 LMEEQQANHDTEAE
+212 LMEEQQANHDAEAE
-226 VAVLETV
+226 MAVLETV

-243 EDMTDRYYGRLI
+243 EDMTNRYYSRLI

-276 GTSEEAVRESAGDAA
+276 GTSEETIMESARNAA

-297 QAVAE
+297 QAIAE
-302 ADCSARVVGMDEDD
+302 AEGMEVTDEELDEEIEANAVSMGYED
-316 VAAPLDAQRVV
+316 ADAYREALDAEGYREYMLTEKVLDFLLENAEVV
-327 LPDLYHA
+327 DVEPEAAETEAEETETAETAETETGETEDEATETAETESGETETA
-334 QADGTHAHQRHGN
+334 QA
-347 QGQRGIA
+347 
-354 LRADEEQRQHRHQ
+354 
-367 GPGGVADRGGD
+367 
-378 GQLDVPEAHVAHGH
+378 
-392 GEDVQQG
+392 
-399 YRQVGPQDGQGD
+399 
-411 LRAAH
+411 
-416 KDLIGRVKPHN
+416 
-427 HAHGHDHLQMAV
+427 
-439 LVPGIPAADLG
+439 
-450 KQVRAAPAEQRDNR
+450 AE
-464 KPKPHRFFSPCFSL
+464 